1 MVVRR
6 VLSVHAPAEKPRSAQ
21 STSPIGR
28 RFPMQKASWQR
39 DQELLPEISLRL
51 ARLLRAG
58 VPLELA
64 IVQVDSD
71 MASQH
76 RHLATAA
83 QHLSV
88 GRRLRDVSTDWARNA
103 DSDAEHLLV
112 GVLELGVSAGAD
124 LAIALDDVG
133 EAIRDDVDHDRRRR
147 ILLTQS
153 QMSAAVLVCLP
164 LLFALIAS
172 LTRGFVYG
180 DRLGFAF
187 LAGGL
192 LFDAIGVVWIRRL
205 LRRLR

>member
-6 VLSVHAPAEKPRSAQ
+6 VVPAHPDPVVRPLVQLRSRA
-21 STSPIGR
+21 GR
-28 RFPMQKASWQR
+28 H
-39 DQELLPEISLRL
+39 DQDLLPEVSLRL
-51 ARLLRAG
+51 ARVLRSG
-58 VPLELA
+58 GSLEPA
-64 IVQVDSD
+64 IVQVDLD
-71 MASQH
+71 MEH
-76 RHLATAA
+76 RHASLATAA

-88 GRRLRDVSTDWARNA
+88 GRPLADVIRDWAGHA
-103 DSDAEHLLV
+103 TSDAEQLLV
-112 GVLELGVSAGAD
+112 GVIELGVSAGAD
-124 LAIALDDVG
+124 LAQALDAVG

-180 DRLGFAF
+180 DRLGAVF
-187 LAGGL
+187 LIGGL
-192 LFDAIGVVWIRRL
+192 SFDAIGVLWIRRL